1 MASFF
6 GGGGEDVASK
16 VCYDREGNLIVVGFT
31 LSSDLPVVNAMQDT
45 YGGSRDAFILKLD
58 SSYNVIFC
66 TYYGGSG
73 EEYAEAVVTDEE
85 NNIYFA
91 GRSESDNLPVP
102 NGLQT
107 EMRGNSDA
115 FMAKLSPTGSLLYG
129 TYIGGSGE
137 DEWIT
142 SIVLDEDDN
151 VIMAGPSDSNDM
163 NITANAFQEHFGGGS
178 RDIVLFSITPDGQ
191 SYVFMTYF
199 GLDGSENCVDVA
211 LDIQDDIVFTGYST
225 NVSVTTE
232 GAYQETYAG
241 GDGDVIVAKLSHDG
255 QTLLWST
262 MLGGTLW
269 DFGGDV
275 SIDSD
280 GSVIVS
286 GYSESPD
293 FPLQNELFGDQE
305 ERDTFL
311 TKLSEDGGSLLF
323 STLLGGDGEDRCY
336 GMTMLN
342 NGSVAVHIFTQS
354 NNMPTVGAWQ
364 ENKSGGNDAY
374 FALYDSDLTSLVFA
388 SYIGGSRDEFSLGM
402 ASNNDEVIAL
412 VGYTYSN
419 NFPTTDH
426 LQPERAGGRDAFLVV
441 LNVTGDETST
451 TTTPPPFQMPLEL
464 MVVGSA
470 AIAISLIAIAYVYI
484 RKRH

>member
-1 MASFF
+1 
-6 GGGGEDVASK
+6 
-16 VCYDREGNLIVVGFT
+16 
-31 LSSDLPVVNAMQDT
+31 
-45 YGGSRDAFILKLD
+45 
-58 SSYNVIFC
+58 
-66 TYYGGSG
+66 
-73 EEYAEAVVTDEE
+73 
-85 NNIYFA
+85 
-91 GRSESDNLPVP
+91 
-102 NGLQT
+102 
-107 EMRGNSDA
+107 
-115 FMAKLSPTGSLLYG
+115 
-129 TYIGGSGE
+129 
-137 DEWIT
+137 
-142 SIVLDEDDN
+142 
-151 VIMAGPSDSNDM
+151 
-163 NITANAFQEHFGGGS
+163 
-178 RDIVLFSITPDGQ
+178 
-191 SYVFMTYF
+191 
-199 GLDGSENCVDVA
+199 VDVA